1 MRQKHMMPTSNMSH
15 LVSFSCSFSFWPFCV
30 RICRIS
36 TRTSLACEEQQF
48 DESKEDQDMC
58 GDLAIISRVLCT
70 GHLLVQGVLENLAN
84 VLKILKFLHA
94 PTQGTWGA
102 PIFVRTS
109 LIDTGILEDQCFLTY
124 VRPMAIEEQ

>member
-48 DESKEDQDMC
+48 DGSIEDQDMC

-70 GHLLVQGVLENLAN
+70 GHLLVEGAN
-84 VLKILKFLHA
+84 NRCRSIHE
-94 PTQGTWGA
+94 TGA
-102 PIFVRTS
+102 KHDERIY
-109 LIDTGILEDQCFLTY
+109 IICIQ
-124 VRPMAIEEQ
+124 I